1 MFLLALTLAPAR
13 VCAQT
18 LVPHLRPETPG
29 LRSLTTRAAERS
41 PIVRALID
49 RLDQSS
55 VIVYLRHRV
64 FGPVAVD
71 GQIGLLSASS
81 THRFLVIELACD
93 RSELTQMATLAHE
106 LHHALEIAG
115 EPSVVDI
122 PSLMRFYTRVGVG
135 VATDGRHENVRNAG
149 RRRYRRPRPPRV
161 ARVIDKECTWILRSS
176 LAASVR
182 SSGKCRAS
190 A

>member
-1 MFLLALTLAPAR
+1 MPLRRVVLTLSMFLLALTMTPSRLS
-13 VCAQT
+13 AQA

-29 LRSLTTRAAERS
+29 LRSLITRAAQQS
-41 PIVRALID
+41 PIVRELID
-49 RLDQSS
+49 QLDHSS

-81 THRFLVIELACD
+81 THRFLVIELGCD

-115 EPSVVDI
+115 EPSVVDV
-122 PSLMRFYTRVGVG
+122 PTLMRFYTRIGSALQPIGITMTFETQGAADTGARV
-135 VATDGRHENVRNAG
+135 RHELLAS
-149 RRRYRRPRPPRV
+149 P
-161 ARVIDKECTWILRSS
+161 TRS
-176 LAASVR
+176 AH
-182 SSGKCRAS
+182 GY
-190 A
+190 